1 MFTLSTKWAELLGS
15 QPETGMGYQ
24 VATVTTHDGRIF
36 PGVVIVGG
44 VVTSVRDDRDIP
56 FAEDDIATI
65 IVTGR

>member
-1 MFTLSTKWAELLGS
+1 
-15 QPETGMGYQ
+15 MGYQ

-36 PGVVIVGG
+36 HGVVIVGG
-44 VVTSVRDDRDIP
+44 VVTSVGDDRDIP

>member
-1 MFTLSTKWAELLGS
+1 M
-15 QPETGMGYQ
+15 
-24 VATVTTHDGRIF
+24 V
-36 PGVVIVGG
+36 VVIVGG